1 MKLRVMTKKN
11 KSDFECYQEAIKNKK
26 TAKEFAEE
34 FKRLVREKSPNKD
47 IASFGDEDGWNLF
60 YQYLREE
67 MKFGKREFRIAFQ
80 GDSTHFIVHPMNK
93 DGKTIDLVL
102 THGDVI

>member
-1 MKLRVMTKKN
+1 MKKKN
-11 KSDFECYQEAIKNKK
+11 KSDFDCYQEAIKSGKVGEEFS
-26 TAKEFAEE
+26 KEF
-34 FKRLVREKSPNKD
+34 KKLVREKSPLKE
-47 IASFGDEDGWNLF
+47 IASFGDEEGWQVF

-67 MKFGKREFRIAFQ
+67 MKFGKTEFRIAFQ
-80 GDSTHFIVHPMNK
+80 GGTHFIVHPIGK